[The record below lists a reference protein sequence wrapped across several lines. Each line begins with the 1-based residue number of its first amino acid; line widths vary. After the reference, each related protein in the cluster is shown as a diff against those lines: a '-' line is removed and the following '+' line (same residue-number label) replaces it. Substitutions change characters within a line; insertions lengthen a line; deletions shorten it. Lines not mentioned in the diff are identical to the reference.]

1 MNIYHRKNYLN
12 RIKRALKTE
21 KLVVLYGQRQVG
33 KTTLM
38 EILLNDESLV

>member
-1 MNIYHRKNYLN
+1 MKTYHRINYLK
-12 RIKRALKTE
+12 RIKNALLHE

-38 EILLNDESLV
+38 EILLEDQELV

>member
-1 MNIYHRKNYLN
+1 MNIYHRIIYLN
-12 RIKRALKTE
+12 RIKKALETE

-38 EILLNDESLV
+38 EILLNDKSLV